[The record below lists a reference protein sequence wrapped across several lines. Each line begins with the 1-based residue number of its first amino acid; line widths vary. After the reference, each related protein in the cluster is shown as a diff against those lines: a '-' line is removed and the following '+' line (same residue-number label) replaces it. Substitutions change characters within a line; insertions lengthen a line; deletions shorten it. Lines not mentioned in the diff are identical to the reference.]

1 MNINEVG
8 RYGLDIGLSGLGD
21 LDQLVSLE
29 PHAY

>member
-8 RYGLDIGLSGLGD
+8 QYGLDIGFSVLGD
-21 LDQLVSLE
+21 LDQHCGLG